1 MVGNLSEQHFVFVSA
16 ATRYFTLSFH
26 FQVFNRSS
34 LNLLNPCQILCVTS
48 VPTLIIRYQFKFVG
62 KSTTRRHQSTISSSS
77 NSISSEECEDSESRH
92 ESDTEKESNSD
103 NSEMGNCSLDS
114 SNNMLRSLSLSSV
127 VLVDNVLEEVN
138 KTDLESNEIDSS
150 DEPQSEDSSQ
160 SITILS
166 PNHSVRRLYLYPL
179 AQGSSLVGGSLFHHT
194 VYTRTYILVLFNIL
208 RQILSSSMFSLPYHD
223 PLLIL

>member
-1 MVGNLSEQHFVFVSA
+1 
-16 ATRYFTLSFH
+16 
-26 FQVFNRSS
+26 
-34 LNLLNPCQILCVTS
+34 
-48 VPTLIIRYQFKFVG
+48 
-62 KSTTRRHQSTISSSS
+62 
-77 NSISSEECEDSESRH
+77 
-92 ESDTEKESNSD
+92 
-103 NSEMGNCSLDS
+103 MGNCSLDS
-114 SNNMLRSLSLSSV
+114 SNNMMRSLSLSSV

-208 RQILSSSMFSLPYHD
+208 HQILSSSMFSLPYHD